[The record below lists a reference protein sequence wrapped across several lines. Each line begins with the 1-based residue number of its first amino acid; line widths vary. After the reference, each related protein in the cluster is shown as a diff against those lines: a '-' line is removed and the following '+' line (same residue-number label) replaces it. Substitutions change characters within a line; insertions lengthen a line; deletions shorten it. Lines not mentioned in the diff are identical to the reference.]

1 MADENQQNGTDVVD
15 KVAVEVAEIA
25 LDPKDA
31 TVGATAAPVAP
42 KTPEPT
48 KTATEA
54 TEANGAT
61 AKPAPTAAFKEQ
73 FRAFS
78 KFGDTKSDGKHLT
91 LSQSDKWMK
100 QAKVIDKKITTT
112 DTGIHFKKLKSMKL
126 TYDDYSKFLEDL
138 AKTKKVELEEIK
150 SKMANCGAPG
160 VHNATPGK
168 AADTVARLTDTS
180 KYTGS
185 HRQRFD
191 ETGKGKGIS
200 GRKDTVDQSGYVS
213 GYGHKNTYDKTH

>member
-1 MADENQQNGTDVVD
+1 MADESQPNGTDVVD
-15 KVAVEVAEIA
+15 KMTVEVAEIA
-25 LDPKDA
+25 LDAKETPKEP
-31 TVGATAAPVAP
+31 AAAEAAA
-42 KTPEPT
+42 EPT
-48 KTATEA
+48 NATEEKQ
-54 TEANGAT
+54 TNGAA
-61 AKPAPTAAFKEQ
+61 AKPAISTAAFKEQ

-126 TYDDYSKFLEDL
+126 TLDDYNKFLEDL
-138 AKTKKVELEEIK
+138 AKTKKVELDEIK
-150 SKMANCGAPG
+150 NKMANCGAPG

-185 HRQRFD
+185 HKQRFD
-191 ETGKGKGIS
+191 ETGKGKGIA
-200 GRKDTVDQSGYVS
+200 GRKDLVDQSGYVS